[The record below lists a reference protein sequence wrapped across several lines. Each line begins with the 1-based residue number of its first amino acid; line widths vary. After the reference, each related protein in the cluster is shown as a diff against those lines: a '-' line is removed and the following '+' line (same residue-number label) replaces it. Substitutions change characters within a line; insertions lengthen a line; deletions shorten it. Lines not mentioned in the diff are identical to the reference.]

1 MMKVQKTIIRNIVT
15 LKHGHFSTHERVLVC
30 PKGCKY
36 PKGALITARAEM
48 VNNLVPIGSNY
59 GYDIE
64 VFVGMERFICH
75 RQRKEIQSALKS
87 EYGISVSTGEISKLS
102 KRFLSHIELLHKER
116 SEDMKQVFSKD
127 GGYPLHIDA
136 TTEDGKGTLLV
147 IYAGWRKWVLG
158 AWKIPSENADV
169 IEPKI
174 TGVSRTYGE
183 PCAIVRDLGRS
194 IASAVE
200 AAADKMQK
208 RPQILACHFHF
219 LRDIGKDILGED
231 HENLRKLIRKLAIRE
246 NLRLIINKLKKKIGS
261 DDISNSYKKF
271 EKDFDPIK
279 NPLLPDGSYGI
290 SIVQAMA
297 RWILDYYHDGKNL
310 GFPFD
315 RPYIDFYRRCQ
326 IVNKSIEIFSSQTR
340 YDWNVDKALEYVAKA
355 IHPILSSS
363 AVNKTIRKLEQK
375 TDYFDKLRKVFGLE
389 GQKLPED
396 IDPNCINSIKEY
408 ESNIMN
414 EVNDFIKKIEMKYAA
429 SSTKADEKK
438 TIKIILDHLKRHDDY
453 LWGHIVK
460 LPEEAGGGIRFVAR
474 TNNMLESHFHT
485 VKQHERRRS
494 GRKILTQDF
503 ENMPPAAMLTMN
515 LLKPDYVQLLCGSI
529 DNLPLCFSNIDMKQR
544 ENLMNI
550 IHSEL
555 DSISLSDSQTEQLS
569 MTDKLFVRKDI
580 VRDWIIA
587 ASEDKSI
594 LAFRE
599 EKARLSTSMGNS
611 IFPRI
616 SENCGM

>member
-1 MMKVQKTIIRNIVT
+1 MKVQKTIMRNIAT

-36 PKGALITARAEM
+36 PKGMLVTARAEM
-48 VNNLVPIGSNY
+48 VNNLVPIGSNF

-64 VFVGMERFICH
+64 VFVGMERFIWH
-75 RQRKEIQSALKS
+75 RQREEIQSALKS

-102 KRFLSHIELLHKER
+102 KRFLSHIESLHKER
-116 SEDMKQVFSKD
+116 SEDMKHVFSKD

-174 TGVSRTYGE
+174 TDASKIYGE

-194 IASAVE
+194 ISSAVD

-231 HENLRKLIRKLAIRE
+231 HENLRKLIRKLSIRE
-246 NLRLIINKLKKKIGS
+246 NLRLVINKLKKKIGS
-261 DDISNSYKKF
+261 DDISHSYKKF
-271 EKDFDPIK
+271 EKDFDPVST
-279 NPLLPDGSYGI
+279 PLLPDGSYGI

-326 IVNKSIEIFSSQTR
+326 IVDKSIEIFSSQTR

-363 AVNKTIRKLEQK
+363 DANKTIRKLEQK
-375 TDYFDKLRKVFGLE
+375 TDYFDKLRKVFRLE

-396 IDPNCINSIKEY
+396 IDPNCIKSIKEY
-408 ESNIMN
+408 ESNIMD
-414 EVNDFIKKIEMKYAA
+414 EVNAFIKKLETKHAA

-438 TIKIILDHLKRHDDY
+438 TIKIILDHLKRHSDY

-460 LPEEAGGGIRFVAR
+460 LPEEAGGGIRLVAR
-474 TNNMLESHFHT
+474 TNNILENHFHT

-515 LLKPDYVQLLCGSI
+515 LLKPDYVKLLCGSI
-529 DNLPLCFSNIDMKQR
+529 DNLPLCFSNTDMKQR
-544 ENLMNI
+544 EDRMNI

-555 DSISLSDSQTEQLS
+555 DSIFLSDNQTEQLS

-594 LAFRE
+594 LVFRE
-599 EKARLSTSMGNS
+599 EKARVATSMENS
-611 IFPRI
+611 ILPRI